1 MARFVG
7 VATGILLAVLWLPVN
22 VIADEG
28 GNAGKSTAGTEAK
41 QTGTG
46 SGSGA
51 MSSDKTAKKPD
62 QKDVRSRGLFAK
74 KKKKQVGGAAGH
86 SQEMEQADQS
96 SDADKVQ
103 ERSVKPNIH
112 R

>member
-28 GNAGKSTAGTEAK
+28 GNKAK